1 MQVQLARERWSSFW
15 PEARRL
21 FELHHAEV
29 SRPGRMNL
37 DVLQASQIDLLDL
50 SVIMA
55 AREVP
60 VHFDHGP
67 GRLLGYCIWMLG
79 TDLEFAGVR
88 TATQGPWY
96 VEPEA
101 RKASPSLGIR
111 LLKDSLPLLRKLGV
125 QTAFPHYWERGGGA
139 RLASLFRRLGAEPL
153 ETVWQL
159 DLTKTIPVIN
169 SAGSGK
175 DSFALTE
182 A

>member
-50 SVIMA
+50 SVIVT
-55 AREVP
+55 ARDFSLKDP
-60 VHFDHGP
+60 P
-67 GRLLGYCIWMLG
+67 LLGYCIWMLG

-96 VEPEA
+96 VEPEV
-101 RKASPSLGIR
+101 RKTSPSLGIR
-111 LLKDSLPLLRKLGV
+111 LLRESLPLLRKLGV
-125 QTAFPHYWERGGGA
+125 QTAFPHYWEKGGGA
-139 RLASLFRRLGAEPL
+139 RLGSVFRRLGAEPL

-159 DLTKTIPVIN
+159 DLTKTIPVVN